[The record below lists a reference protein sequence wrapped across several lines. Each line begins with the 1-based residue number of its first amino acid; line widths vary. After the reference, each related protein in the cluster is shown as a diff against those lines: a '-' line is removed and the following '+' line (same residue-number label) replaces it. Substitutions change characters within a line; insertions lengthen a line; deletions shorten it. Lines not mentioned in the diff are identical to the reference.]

1 MPFQEILDDMVT
13 FRKRNGRW
21 PEATEFRGLRHMT
34 SVMGW
39 NCFFAGY
46 KDAIRQANELWTA
59 QHPRDESNCV
69 GAVSVR

>member
-1 MPFQEILDDMVT
+1 
-13 FRKRNGRW
+13 
-21 PEATEFRGLRHMT
+21 MT

-69 GAVSVR
+69 GRERAMIMASPWPNVVKMDGYLRRFVTDSSGSMS